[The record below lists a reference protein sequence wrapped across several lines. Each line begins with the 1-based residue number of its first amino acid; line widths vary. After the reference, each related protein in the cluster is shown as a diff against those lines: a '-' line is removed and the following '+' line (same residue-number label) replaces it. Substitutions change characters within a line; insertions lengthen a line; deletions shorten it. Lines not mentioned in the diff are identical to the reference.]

1 MGKST
6 EAVGAMT
13 NTAVPFSLRTE
24 LCQGKVKFGRS
35 MRESLMDMK
44 KPTVRRRS
52 HLFLCKPA

>member
-13 NTAVPFSLRTE
+13 NTAVSFSLRTE
-24 LCQGKVKFGRS
+24 LCQGKVTFGRS

-44 KPTVRRRS
+44 KPTTTLPFIFV
-52 HLFLCKPA
+52 